1 MKEICINIAGCNS
14 LGDTLCATPI
24 VRKISK
30 SYNRKVHVISKH
42 PDLFKNSPYVDR
54 NIPYTD
60 EEFDRVNKEYEV
72 MSTFDVSYKDNGVCN
87 KHNVMDIRQLHAI
100 NLGFMLTKDEM
111 TLDYIPN
118 EDVTLPHLPNKYVLI
133 HPVQNWNSRTWP
145 AKNWQ
150 MLTQLLNEKGISVIS
165 IGKNSSE
172 LGGSNVDKPVF
183 DFPIKLGYNLMNQTS
198 LDQTW
203 HLINNSMCFVTMD
216 SGLLHLAGTTDAEII
231 QLGSSINPEFRTPYR
246 NGSQEY
252 KYHYVRGGCGLNC
265 ASDMKYGVQ
274 EWGSIQGIP
283 SLVNCLERKETFE
296 CHPSVLHVY
305 NKIIEIIDKNKNYHN
320 IF

>member
-1 MKEICINIAGCNS
+1 MKEICINIAGCNA

-72 MSTFDVSYKDNGVCN
+72 ISTFDISYKENGVCN
-87 KHNVMDIRQLHAI
+87 KHNTMDIRQFHAI
-100 NLGFMLTKDEM
+100 NLGFMLTKNEM
-111 TLDYIPN
+111 TLDY
-118 EDVTLPHLPNKYVLI
+118 LPNDVSLPDLPKKYVLI
-133 HPVQNWNSRTWP
+133 HPVQNWESRTWP
-145 AKNWQ
+145 IKNWQ
-150 MLTQLLNEKGISVIS
+150 MLTQLLNEKGVHVISV
-165 IGKNSSE
+165 GKDSSE

-198 LDQTW
+198 IDQTW
-203 HLINNSMCFVTMD
+203 HLINNSSCFVTMD

-231 QLGSSINPEFRTPYR
+231 QLGSSIDPEFRSPYR

-252 KYHYVRGGCGLNC
+252 KYHYVSGGCGLHC
-265 ASDMKYGVQ
+265 ASDMKYGVR

-283 SLVNCLERKETFE
+283 SLVKCLEKKETFE
-296 CHPSVLHVY
+296 CHPNILSVY
-305 NKIIEIIDKNKNYHN
+305 NKILEIV
-320 IF
+320 